1 MKKVFLLLFVSALSI
16 SIGACN
22 SKKENKEIKLENCS
36 IHRDDEFGGAY
47 IDISITDF
55 NNLGYNL
62 YKINHSVLFCWGH
75 FYNNSIEETLSRIKR
90 L

>member
-47 IDISITDF
+47 IDISIIRT
-55 NNLGYNL
+55 N
-62 YKINHSVLFCWGH
+62 IV
-75 FYNNSIEETLSRIKR
+75 RIKANIII
-90 L
+90 LLIFNCIS